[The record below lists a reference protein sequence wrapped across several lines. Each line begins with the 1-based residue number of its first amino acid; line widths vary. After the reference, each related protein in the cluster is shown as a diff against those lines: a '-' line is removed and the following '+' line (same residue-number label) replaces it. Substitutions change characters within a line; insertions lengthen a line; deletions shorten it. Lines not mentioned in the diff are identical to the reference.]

1 MAELSSFVLLLL
13 GGAIVTALSPR
24 LPRRCQRVGRESGRV
39 GSRTWV
45 FRRNSHTLNVVPAHA
60 GTHNPGRLL
69 LRKVS
74 TTVVQPIGR
83 GVGSDIR
90 RDDEED
96 VVTDEIKL

>member
-1 MAELSSFVLLLL
+1 
-13 GGAIVTALSPR
+13 
-24 LPRRCQRVGRESGRV
+24 
-39 GSRTWV
+39 
-45 FRRNSHTLNVVPAHA
+45 
-60 GTHNPGRLL
+60 L